1 MELAVK
7 VVPERVLAVLAAEH
21 QVLLETAAVSVP
33 VAGMLQELSLAPGQP
48 PYAGQVVLL
57 EQTRVSAVPGF
68 VRWHQMIE
76 VRAKVRRQWL
86 ERCRGLGPLRP
97 RYPI

>member
-1 MELAVK
+1 MELAVEP
-7 VVPERVLAVLAAEH
+7 VLVRVQAVLAAGH
-21 QVLLETAAVSVP
+21 RVLLVTAVVLVLEADR
-33 VAGMLQELSLAPGQP
+33 LQELSLAPGQP

-57 EQTRVSAVPGF
+57 EQTRVFAVPGF
-68 VRWHQMIE
+68 VRRHQMIE

-86 ERCRGLGPLRP
+86 ERCRGLGLLRP